1 MYSIEVGN
9 FDDRCWLSD
18 LIMSVVTQNYLQSHN
33 DRPMPLLLNVYD
45 LLSQNCSTCFFI
57 PFMDFYTIVL
67 KILERISSTYTS
79 VLIFNTISLI

>member
-33 DRPMPLLLNVYD
+33 VRPMPLLLNVYD
-45 LLSQNCSTCFFI
+45 LLSHGFLHHCT
-57 PFMDFYTIVL
+57 
-67 KILERISSTYTS
+67 
-79 VLIFNTISLI
+79 